1 MSANEAYR
9 IAKEIYAELG
19 VDTEAAMA
27 RVAEIPVSMHCW
39 QGDDVRGF
47 ENPDGDLTGGIQT
60 TGNYPGR
67 AKTIEQLRADFEKA
81 ASLIPGCKNIN
92 LHAIYLDNCGEHVDR
107 DEITPKHFESWVKW
121 AKEHGFGIDFHPTY
135 FSHKNSADGFT
146 LSHTDAGIRRFWIDH
161 GKACR
166 RIAEYIGKELGTTV
180 MDNHWV
186 PDGMKDIPVDR
197 YAFRQRLMESYD
209 EIFSEKIDRKY
220 TIDSVEGK
228 VFGIGAESCTIGSHE
243 FYLAYAQKHGMS
255 LTLDTGHYHP
265 TEVVSDKISSAL
277 LFLDDILL
285 HVSRPVRWDSD
296 HVVIFDDELKY
307 IAQEILWGGFE
318 HRVHIGLDFFDASI
332 NRIAAWVIGT
342 RSMQKALL
350 FAALAPVETLRAYEN
365 SGDYS
370 SRLALL
376 EEIKTLPFAAVW
388 DMYCEKA
395 GVPVREKWIGDVKAY
410 EKDVLSHR

>member
-1 MSANEAYR
+1 MQKKPYISMPVIRRLPRYYR
-9 IAKEIYAELG
+9 FLRHLDKRGVTRISSKELSEKMGFTASQVRQDFNCFGGYGQQGYGYGVHQLCEEIGSILG
-19 VDTEAAMA
+19 VDRAHKCILIGAGNLGKAIATHISYNFAGFDLIGIFDNSEQVVGQQIADL
-27 RVAEIPVSMHCW
+27 RVLPA
-39 QGDDVRGF
+39 
-47 ENPDGDLTGGIQT
+47 
-60 TGNYPGR
+60 
-67 AKTIEQLRADFEKA
+67 
-81 ASLIPGCKNIN
+81 
-92 LHAIYLDNCGEHVDR
+92 
-107 DEITPKHFESWVKW
+107 
-121 AKEHGFGIDFHPTY
+121 
-135 FSHKNSADGFT
+135 
-146 LSHTDAGIRRFWIDH
+146 AGIRRFWIDH

-318 HRVHIGLDFFDASI
+318 RRVHIGLDFFDASI

-395 GVPVREKWIGDVKAY
+395 GVPVREKWLGDVKAY

>member
-81 ASLIPGCKNIN
+81 ASLIPGRKNIN

-121 AKEHGFGIDFHPTY
+121 AKENGFGIDFNPTY

-209 EIFSEKIDRKY
+209 EIFSGKIDRKY
-220 TIDSVEGK
+220 TIDSVEGAKKK
-228 VFGIGAESCTIGSHE
+228 VFGIGAGAPSARTSSISHTRRSTECRLRSTPVTITRPRSFQTRYPPHSSSSMISCSMFLALSDGTATMLLSSTTSSSISLRRFCGAALSVCSHRSRLLLMHPSTVLRHGSSVHAACRRLCSSQRSRLSKPCARMRILATIR
-243 FYLAYAQKHGMS
+243 
-255 LTLDTGHYHP
+255 P
-265 TEVVSDKISSAL
+265 
-277 LFLDDILL
+277 
-285 HVSRPVRWDSD
+285 VSR
-296 HVVIFDDELKY
+296 FLK
-307 IAQEILWGGFE
+307 
-318 HRVHIGLDFFDASI
+318 
-332 NRIAAWVIGT
+332 
-342 RSMQKALL
+342 RSR
-350 FAALAPVETLRAYEN
+350 PCR
-365 SGDYS
+365 
-370 SRLALL
+370 SRLYG
-376 EEIKTLPFAAVW
+376 I
-388 DMYCEKA
+388 CEGARRSVPRRKLA
-395 GVPVREKWIGDVKAY
+395 RRCQGV
-410 EKDVLSHR
+410 

>member
-81 ASLIPGCKNIN
+81 ASLIPGRKNIN

-121 AKEHGFGIDFHPTY
+121 AKENGFGIDFNPTY

-228 VFGIGAESCTIGSHE
+228 VFGIGAESCTVGSHE

-285 HVSRPVRWDSD
+285 HVSRPCC
-296 HVVIFDDELKY
+296 Y
-307 IAQEILWGGFE
+307 
-318 HRVHIGLDFFDASI
+318 
-332 NRIAAWVIGT
+332 
-342 RSMQKALL
+342 
-350 FAALAPVETLRAYEN
+350 LR
-365 SGDYS
+365 
-370 SRLALL
+370 R
-376 EEIKTLPFAAVW
+376 
-388 DMYCEKA
+388 
-395 GVPVREKWIGDVKAY
+395 
-410 EKDVLSHR
+410 